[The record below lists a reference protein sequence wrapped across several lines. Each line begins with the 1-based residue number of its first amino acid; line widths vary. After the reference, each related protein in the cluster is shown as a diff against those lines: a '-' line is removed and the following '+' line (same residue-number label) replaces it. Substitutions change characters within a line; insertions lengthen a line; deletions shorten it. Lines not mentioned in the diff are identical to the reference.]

1 MAAIVSFSVAAVS
14 PLGTRG
20 AIWREMKL
28 VQRVRY
34 ASSIIGKGRLA
45 YRNLFPQK
53 CMAIDPFSK
62 DYFPVFTC
70 SAVWLL

>member
-20 AIWREMKL
+20 AIWRMIVKREMKL

-45 YRNLFPQK
+45 
-53 CMAIDPFSK
+53 
-62 DYFPVFTC
+62 
-70 SAVWLL
+70 